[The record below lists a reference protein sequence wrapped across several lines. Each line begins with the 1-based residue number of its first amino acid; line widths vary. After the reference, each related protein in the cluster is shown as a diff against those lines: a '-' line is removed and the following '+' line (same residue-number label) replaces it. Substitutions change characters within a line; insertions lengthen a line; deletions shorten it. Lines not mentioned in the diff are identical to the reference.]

1 MKKRFAALCLTCSAL
16 LSLSAPAA
24 AVRAPNDSGQPQSS
38 TGNTSVTI
46 PSDGTL
52 SFDQIGPRVK
62 ANNLTLKAA
71 QESLKSAEAMDW
83 DEAIDEMEDAI
94 DAMEL
99 QISMLVSSGAG
110 ELANA
115 KKNLEHTLKQIAITE
130 GKISNVSDIT
140 DGMFDSLSLIALGKY
155 SEMQAASLKASLES
169 MEDQLDDL
177 QDQKE
182 DYQKTLEDTARQID
196 YAAAQTIAGAESLYL
211 TILSTQLQLEAL
223 QETMESTQRSLQ
235 EVELRY
241 ELGQVSQLTLLQAQS
256 GYDSLKASMDS
267 LENTISTLYSS
278 LQSLMGDVP
287 TGRLTLTSTPY
298 VTQGQLAAISYTSD
312 LEKAKENSY
321 TLYASARSV
330 EDAKQAMDDARR
342 EEGKNSYQYKM
353 AEYTYQSTLY
363 QNDATIA
370 EFELSFQSLYKAL
383 APAQAALSA
392 KESALAY
399 EEQVYAVAERKH
411 ELGNLSDNALLDAK
425 NTLNTAKRDVTAA
438 EMELY
443 TSYHSY
449 EQAVKQGLVSSAG

>member
-223 QETMESTQRSLQ
+223 QETMESTQRSL
-235 EVELRY
+235 R
-241 ELGQVSQLTLLQAQS
+241 GS
-256 GYDSLKASMDS
+256 G
-267 LENTISTLYSS
+267 
-278 LQSLMGDVP
+278 
-287 TGRLTLTSTPY
+287 
-298 VTQGQLAAISYTSD
+298 
-312 LEKAKENSY
+312 
-321 TLYASARSV
+321 
-330 EDAKQAMDDARR
+330 
-342 EEGKNSYQYKM
+342 
-353 AEYTYQSTLY
+353 
-363 QNDATIA
+363 
-370 EFELSFQSLYKAL
+370 
-383 APAQAALSA
+383 AAL
-392 KESALAY
+392 
-399 EEQVYAVAERKH
+399 
-411 ELGNLSDNALLDAK
+411 
-425 NTLNTAKRDVTAA
+425 
-438 EMELY
+438 
-443 TSYHSY
+443 
-449 EQAVKQGLVSSAG
+449 

>member
-223 QETMESTQRSLQ
+223 QETMESTQRSLR

-411 ELGNLSDNALLDAK
+411 ELGNLSDIALLDAK
-425 NTLNTAKRDVTAA
+425 NSLNTAKRVVSAA

-443 TSYHSY
+443 SEYHSY

>member
-169 MEDQLDDL
+169 
-177 QDQKE
+177 E

-223 QETMESTQRSLQ
+223 QETMESTQRSLR

-443 TSYHSY
+443 TAYHSY

>member
-155 SEMQAASLKASLES
+155 SEMQAGKLES
-169 MEDQLDDL
+169 L
-177 QDQKE
+177 
-182 DYQKTLEDTARQID
+182 
-196 YAAAQTIAGAESLYL
+196 
-211 TILSTQLQLEAL
+211 
-223 QETMESTQRSLQ
+223 
-235 EVELRY
+235 
-241 ELGQVSQLTLLQAQS
+241 LG
-256 GYDSLKASMDS
+256 
-267 LENTISTLYSS
+267 IH
-278 LQSLMGDVP
+278 
-287 TGRLTLTSTPY
+287 GRP
-298 VTQGQLAAISYTSD
+298 V
-312 LEKAKENSY
+312 
-321 TLYASARSV
+321 
-330 EDAKQAMDDARR
+330 RR
-342 EEGKNSYQYKM
+342 
-353 AEYTYQSTLY
+353 
-363 QNDATIA
+363 
-370 EFELSFQSLYKAL
+370 
-383 APAQAALSA
+383 
-392 KESALAY
+392 
-399 EEQVYAVAERKH
+399 
-411 ELGNLSDNALLDAK
+411 
-425 NTLNTAKRDVTAA
+425 
-438 EMELY
+438 
-443 TSYHSY
+443 
-449 EQAVKQGLVSSAG
+449 SAGPEGGLPKNLGGHRPPNRLCRRPDHCRGGVPHI

>member
-71 QESLKSAEAMDW
+71 QESLKSAEAM
-83 DEAIDEMEDAI
+83 DEMEDAI

-169 MEDQLDDL
+169 MEDQ
-177 QDQKE
+177 
-182 DYQKTLEDTARQID
+182 
-196 YAAAQTIAGAESLYL
+196 
-211 TILSTQLQLEAL
+211 
-223 QETMESTQRSLQ
+223 
-235 EVELRY
+235 
-241 ELGQVSQLTLLQAQS
+241 
-256 GYDSLKASMDS
+256 
-267 LENTISTLYSS
+267 
-278 LQSLMGDVP
+278 
-287 TGRLTLTSTPY
+287 
-298 VTQGQLAAISYTSD
+298 
-312 LEKAKENSY
+312 
-321 TLYASARSV
+321 
-330 EDAKQAMDDARR
+330 
-342 EEGKNSYQYKM
+342 
-353 AEYTYQSTLY
+353 
-363 QNDATIA
+363 
-370 EFELSFQSLYKAL
+370 
-383 APAQAALSA
+383 
-392 KESALAY
+392 
-399 EEQVYAVAERKH
+399 
-411 ELGNLSDNALLDAK
+411 
-425 NTLNTAKRDVTAA
+425 
-438 EMELY
+438 
-443 TSYHSY
+443 
-449 EQAVKQGLVSSAG
+449 

>member
-155 SEMQAASLKASLES
+155 SEMQAASLKASWNPW
-169 MEDQLDDL
+169 
-177 QDQKE
+177 
-182 DYQKTLEDTARQID
+182 KT
-196 YAAAQTIAGAESLYL
+196 S
-211 TILSTQLQLEAL
+211 
-223 QETMESTQRSLQ
+223 
-235 EVELRY
+235 
-241 ELGQVSQLTLLQAQS
+241 
-256 GYDSLKASMDS
+256 
-267 LENTISTLYSS
+267 
-278 LQSLMGDVP
+278 
-287 TGRLTLTSTPY
+287 
-298 VTQGQLAAISYTSD
+298 
-312 LEKAKENSY
+312 
-321 TLYASARSV
+321 
-330 EDAKQAMDDARR
+330 
-342 EEGKNSYQYKM
+342 
-353 AEYTYQSTLY
+353 
-363 QNDATIA
+363 
-370 EFELSFQSLYKAL
+370 
-383 APAQAALSA
+383 
-392 KESALAY
+392 
-399 EEQVYAVAERKH
+399 
-411 ELGNLSDNALLDAK
+411 
-425 NTLNTAKRDVTAA
+425 
-438 EMELY
+438 
-443 TSYHSY
+443 
-449 EQAVKQGLVSSAG
+449 